1 VRWLT
6 TKGAAPLPGP
16 RTLTDPAGT
25 EKFNL
30 KVSARHP
37 AAARPRAP
45 RWSAAALFDSETA
58 PARANCLVDVPVIKA
73 SSLRDLKLRVNIH
86 DVVART
92 VALKKAGGSRFK
104 GLCPFHAEKTPSFH
118 VSTDKGFYKCFG
130 CGKAGDILSF
140 VMETEG
146 LQFTEAA
153 ETLAKRFG
161 VELEFEEGSGGP
173 SREERSLRQEIFDL
187 HDAAADYYRQAFLA
201 PNAHGAWIR
210 DYWVKNRKFTLELA
224 EEFKIGFAPVE
235 DRALAEAL
243 IKRRFSDE
251 SLRQCGLFFVRDNA
265 PVTSATMRPRFRG
278 RLMIPIRDHQ
288 GRVVAFTARQLE
300 LTPQDDPAREA
311 KYVNSPETPIFTKSN
326 LLFNLDRART
336 AVGDGKPFVLVEGQ
350 LDALRCWSVGLKTA
364 VAPQGTSITDG
375 QLLLMRRYHPQVE
388 CFFDSDSAGQK
399 AALRFLPLALK
410 AGIEARFLVLAG
422 AAKLD
427 PDLLFLERGLAAY
440 DEVRR
445 GALGA
450 MEFAVRSLLPD
461 VGAAGAE
468 QKSRTAQALF
478 EIVAQ
483 ADSDVARAGFLTELA
498 ALLRL
503 PSAALERDFAVH
515 LRRQAGGARP
525 PAAAAPAPVS
535 ADAHTQ
541 GTEEHLLYLCLHD
554 EPTLHALAT
563 QLPHEWIDTTTLAG
577 QLLDRLLAEVQHNGW
592 PGREAL
598 DQLLETQ
605 EEKALA
611 AHLLFETPGDED
623 LAKFANEGL
632 RALQRRHHEPRLRQ
646 IELEIA
652 SQGTNG
658 DAHLFSLL
666 KQRADILRQLQNPP
680 RLVIAS

>member
-1 VRWLT
+1 M
-6 TKGAAPLPGP
+6 
-16 RTLTDPAGT
+16 
-25 EKFNL
+25 
-30 KVSARHP
+30 
-37 AAARPRAP
+37 
-45 RWSAAALFDSETA
+45 
-58 PARANCLVDVPVIKA
+58 PVIKA

-92 VALKKAGGSRFK
+92 VALRKAGGNRFK
-104 GLCPFHAEKTPSFH
+104 GLCPFHSEKTPSFH
-118 VSTDKGFYKCFG
+118 VTTDKGFYKCFG

-161 VELEFEEGSGGP
+161 VELEYEAGSGGP
-173 SREERSLRQEIFDL
+173 TREERSLRQEIFDL
-187 HDAAADYYRQAFLA
+187 HDVAADFYHQAFLA
-201 PNAHGAWIR
+201 QNAHGAWIR
-210 DYWVKNRKFTLELA
+210 DYWTKNRKFAPELA
-224 EEFKIGFAPVE
+224 DEFKIGFAPVE

-251 SLRQCGLFFVRDNA
+251 SLRQCGLFFVRDGM

-300 LTPQDDPAREA
+300 LTPKDDASHEA

-336 AVGDGKPFVLVEGQ
+336 AVGDGNPFVMVEGQ

-375 QLLLMRRYHPQVE
+375 QLLLMRRYHSQVE
-388 CFFDSDSAGQK
+388 CFFDSDAAGQK

-410 AGIEARFLVLAG
+410 AGLEARFLMLAG
-422 AAKLD
+422 ASKLD

-440 DEVRR
+440 DEVRKSS
-445 GALGA
+445 LGA
-450 MEFAVRSLLPD
+450 MEFAVRSLLPN

-468 QKSRTAQALF
+468 QKARVAQELFAIIAQA
-478 EIVAQ
+478 E
-483 ADSDVARAGFLTELA
+483 SEVARAGFVSEIA
-498 ALLRL
+498 QLLRL
-503 PSAALERDFAVH
+503 PTAALERD
-515 LRRQAGGARP
+515 LRAFVARQASQARY
-525 PAAAAPAPVS
+525 AAPAAQNRDGNGAS
-535 ADAHTQ
+535 DAPANTSPISDSKP
-541 GTEEHLLYLCLHD
+541 TEEHLLYLCLHH
-554 EPTLHALAT
+554 EPLLLGLSQ
-563 QLPHEWIDTTTLAG
+563 QLPHDWIDTETLAG
-577 QLLDRLLAEVQHNGW
+577 RLLDRVLAEAQHNGW
-592 PGREAL
+592 AGREAL
-598 DQLLETQ
+598 DQLLETE
-605 EEKALA
+605 EEKSLA
-611 AHLLFETPGDED
+611 ATLMFEGPGDED
-623 LAKFANEGL
+623 LVKFANEGL
-632 RALQRRHHEPRLRQ
+632 RALHRRFLEPRLRQ

-666 KQRADILRQLQNPP
+666 KQRADIIRQLQNPP
-680 RLVIAS
+680 KLILAS